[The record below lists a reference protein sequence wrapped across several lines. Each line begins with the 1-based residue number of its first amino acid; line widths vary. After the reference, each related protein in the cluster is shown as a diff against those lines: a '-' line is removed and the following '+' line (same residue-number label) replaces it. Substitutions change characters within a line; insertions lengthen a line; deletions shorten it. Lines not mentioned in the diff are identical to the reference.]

1 MTVKDRIGTLEGV
14 LTVRVDSRNPKTA
27 DGFNTFIFRR
37 TVEESLRL
45 LAAAPIIDAVGNPL
59 PEGIVVGD
67 KSVRY
72 TPEEKK
78 DLIRFV
84 VERAKEQY
92 GPVVNPDCGEFEINS
107 TFASEVQR
115 HAFSSRRELEAVS
128 SARQIASNM
137 IHFVASPN
145 EEVSVK
151 RSMKCFEYGLSRV
164 RLSDGE
170 YLVMGLVGIGATKR
184 PFYDQHVVA
193 KLRADSEV
201 TLLHELSQIGESA
214 KEKSKADSEVTSL
227 QGQTRIGES
236 AFDVVYDNRFRLI
249 LQGVAAYFDSCQ
261 EECIRLSQELW
272 LGKLFGEKHGWI
284 SQSEIEQHF
293 NNKGTI

>member
-14 LTVRVDSRNPKTA
+14 LTVRVDSRNPKAA

-37 TVEESLRL
+37 PAEESLRL
-45 LAAAPIIDAVGNPL
+45 LAATPIIDAVGNPL
-59 PEGIVVGD
+59 PEGVVVGD

-72 TPEEKK
+72 TPEEKNA
-78 DLIRFV
+78 LIRFV

-92 GPVVNPDCGEFEINS
+92 GPVDNPDCGEFEINS
-107 TFASEVQR
+107 TFTSEVQR

-128 SARQIASNM
+128 SARQIASSM
-137 IHFVASPN
+137 IHIVASPN
-145 EEVSVK
+145 EELSAK
-151 RSMKCFEYGLSRV
+151 RSMKCFEYGLARV

-193 KLRADSEV
+193 KLRADSEIA
-201 TLLHELSQIGESA
+201 LLRELSRIVGSA

-227 QGQTRIGES
+227 QGQTRIGEP
-236 AFDVVYDNRFRLI
+236 AFDAVYDNRFRLI

-261 EECIRLSQELW
+261 EECTRLSQELW
-272 LGKLFGEKHGWI
+272 LGKLFGETHGWI

-293 NNKGTI
+293 NTKEKR

>member
-37 TVEESLRL
+37 PVEESLRL
-45 LAAAPIIDAVGNPL
+45 LAATPIIDAVGNPL

-78 DLIRFV
+78 ALIRFV
-84 VERAKEQY
+84 VERAREQY
-92 GPVVNPDCGEFEINS
+92 GPIENPDFGEFEINS

-128 SARQIASNM
+128 SARQIASSM

-145 EEVSVK
+145 EELSAK
-151 RSMKCFEYGLSRV
+151 RHMKCFEYGLARV

-170 YLVMGLVGIGATKR
+170 HLAMGVVGIGATKR

-193 KLRADSEV
+193 KL
-201 TLLHELSQIGESA
+201 
-214 KEKSKADSEVTSL
+214 KADSEVTSL
-227 QGQTRIGES
+227 QGQTRIGEP
-236 AFDVVYDNRFRLI
+236 AFDAVYDNRFRLI
-249 LQGVAAYFDSCQ
+249 LQGVAAYFDLRQ
-261 EECIRLSQELW
+261 DECMRLSRELW
-272 LGKLFGEKHGWI
+272 LGKSLGETHGWI
-284 SQSEIEQHF
+284 SQSEIDQHF
-293 NNKGTI
+293 NNKGNI